1 MRYEAILNGCLSAFQ
16 RNGDMSTR
24 AVKKKTAVTKVETTD
39 KVSPAQNEPNA
50 ESLEALAELEAGE
63 LTRYADTADMFKKL
77 GIKGGKA

>member
-1 MRYEAILNGCLSAFQ
+1 
-16 RNGDMSTR
+16 MSTR

-39 KVSPAQNEPNA
+39 KAAPAQNEPNA